1 MARNSC
7 STLFMALT
15 AVLVTLLVVGT
26 GGAEAYAQPQLQLQG
41 QGRPSG
47 EQAVQA
53 AQVPPT
59 TSSRTIVVGT
69 LSVAEA
75 RWAGSDLRIN
85 MGGVVSFMVPGN
97 AGYMVYERADTRGT
111 KHLCIARYGASGME
125 FEIMIDAFALDTD
138 TYTPLDSLGLSIL
151 SAGKRVEVLDSRDIA
166 VGNAVGLDLTFR
178 GAYVDRQLPKNDA
191 RMVMLTDM
199 TNALMFTL
207 VERQPKPEEHR
218 EALDQVVRTVV
229 FSSSAARA

>member
-7 STLFMALT
+7 SALMAFIMT
-15 AVLVTLLVVGT
+15 VLVVLLVAGT
-26 GGAEAYAQPQLQLQG
+26 GGAGANAQPQATLT
-41 QGRPSG
+41 
-47 EQAVQA
+47 
-53 AQVPPT
+53 AQSQST
-59 TSSRTIVVGT
+59 RTAVVGT

-85 MGGVVSFMVPGN
+85 MGGVVSFMIPGS

-111 KHLCIARYGASGME
+111 KRLCVARYGASGME
-125 FEIMIDAFALDTD
+125 FEIMIDVFALDTD

-151 SAGKRVEVLDSRDIA
+151 SAGERAEVLDSKKIE
-166 VGNAVGLDLTFR
+166 VGKAVGLDLTFR
-178 GAYVDRQLPKNDA
+178 GVYVDRQMPKNDA

-218 EALDQVVRTVV
+218 EVLDQVLRTVV
-229 FSSSAARA
+229 FASSTARA